1 MTISNYIKM
10 NYDEL
15 AQEIAK
21 RRRKS
26 TLPKKRSSFLKSCRL
41 RKWRSS
47 SIRAAHLKITHL
59 EKTMAAFEKYTDNA
73 VIYKMRHNTRE
84 NPRPPKNVDIDSERS
99 KFNYSLHPKDRGY
112 TAREN
117 KNYYNQRMKEVYH
130 YNRADVKTACQWV
143 ITAPKDLPPEQEKA
157 FFQET
162 YNYLNSLYGERNC
175 IQAVVHYDEGFL
187 VKNPETGKE
196 DLQIGKPHLH
206 YMFIPVV
213 ENKGYMKPNKKGNI
227 TTAAQYREKVC
238 VDQLVN
244 KRHLQNFHPG
254 YQRWLDKHG
263 VHCTVHSGVT
273 GGKNRTVEELKYTTK
288 ELEK

>member
-1 MTISNYIKM
+1 
-10 NYDEL
+10 
-15 AQEIAK
+15 
-21 RRRKS
+21 
-26 TLPKKRSSFLKSCRL
+26 
-41 RKWRSS
+41 
-47 SIRAAHLKITHL
+47 
-59 EKTMAAFEKYTDNA
+59 MAAFEKYTDNA
-73 VIYKMRHNTRE
+73 VIYEMRHNTRE
-84 NPRPPKNVDIDSERS
+84 NPRPPKNVDIDPEKS
-99 KFNYSLHPKDRGY
+99 KFNYSLHPKDRGS

-143 ITAPKDLPPEQEKA
+143 ITAPKDLSPEQEKA

-288 ELEK
+288 ELEKSRVRIHELEKENSVLREKVNTLERELTKQREREVEKTSAWGSTSGWGKEVSKSWEIEKEF